1 MSDYT
6 TETIQR
12 RPEYIERL
20 ERALLSNIFGQ
31 EVGYEDP
38 ELTTRYTGEGTA
50 PYSQLEGGLLDAAK
64 YPNMFQIAPYQIAGQ
79 QGRAQ
84 PISGQEA
91 EDLANKVMQMVSGAV
106 DPDLQYDYDG
116 DGRIDSNDALMVLK
130 GQVYPEGVQPGDIT
144 GFGLET
150 FASQALSQD
159 ANNDGIPDFLGRY
172 APYFETAGSAVTG
185 GVESLGRGLGALGT
199 GMTFFGPAAQYVS
212 GGRGM
217 YDPSQYVGAYMNPY
231 ISSVIEEAEKDI
243 ERQGNVARQRASAEA
258 VGRGAFGGSR
268 QGIQAAEVERAIQ
281 DAKTKATTDL
291 RLKGYQAALDA
302 SSQAYQQAATRDLEA
317 GRLMGGLGQ
326 SLGGIGTAYGNLG
339 TGYGGLAGT
348 TADIGRVYSALGP
361 ADLAF
366 MTGVGEAERAYR
378 QQMIDTARQEYQR
391 PTEQALLPY
400 TYAYGAL
407 SGTPSASVYS
417 QTQQN
422 YAPASNP
429 FLSGLGSYITL
440 QGINQAA

>member
-1 MSDYT
+1 MADETYT

-20 ERALLSNIFGQ
+20 EKALLEGIFGT
-31 EVGYEDP
+31 EDS
-38 ELTTRYTGEGTA
+38 EGN
-50 PYSQLEGGLLDAAK
+50 LLGGLLQRSDL
-64 YPNMFQIAPYQIAGQ
+64 FGVAPYQLAGQ

-84 PISGQEA
+84 PIRYDDVTDESG
-91 EDLANKVMQMVSGAV
+91 NV
-106 DPDLQYDYDG
+106 
-116 DGRIDSNDALMVLK
+116 I
-130 GQVYPEGVQPGDIT
+130 GQKPVYAEGVKPGDIT

-159 ANNDGIPDFLGRY
+159 ANNDGIPDFMGRY
-172 APYFETAGSAVTG
+172 TPYFETAGAAATG
-185 GVESLGRGLGALGT
+185 GIEALRRGIGSMGEAK
-199 GMTFFGPAAQYVS
+199 TFFGPAAQYVS

-231 ISSVIEEAEKDI
+231 TENVIRETEKDI
-243 ERQGNVARQRASAEA
+243 ERQGNVARQRASTQA
-258 VGRGAFGGSR
+258 VGAGAFGGSR

-281 DAKTKATTDL
+281 DAKTKATADL
-291 RLKGYQAALDA
+291 RARNYDQALAA
-302 SSQAYQQAATRDLEA
+302 SQNAYQQAATRDLEA

-326 SLGGIGTAYGNLG
+326 SLGALGGQFGTLGGQYG
-339 TGYGGLAGT
+339 TLAGT
-348 TADIGRVYSALGP
+348 TADIGRVYSALQP

-422 YAPASNP
+422 YAPAPNP
-429 FLSGLGSYITL
+429 YLSGLGAYTTL

>member
-1 MSDYT
+1 MADDVYT

-20 ERALLSNIFGQ
+20 EKALLSGIFGT
-31 EVGYEDP
+31 ETDGD
-38 ELTTRYTGEGTA
+38 L
-50 PYSQLEGGLLDAAK
+50 SGGLLQD
-64 YPNMFQIAPYQIAGQ
+64 PNMFQIAPYKLAGQ
-79 QGRAQ
+79 TGR
-84 PISGQEA
+84 
-91 EDLANKVMQMVSGAV
+91 
-106 DPDLQYDYDG
+106 DPETG
-116 DGRIDSNDALMVLK
+116 
-130 GQVYPEGVQPGDIT
+130 EIT

-150 FASQALSQD
+150 FASQALSED

-172 APYFETAGSAVTG
+172 QPYFETAGGAATG
-185 GVESLGRGLGALGT
+185 GIEALRRGLGTMGEAK
-199 GMTFFGPAAQYVS
+199 TFFGPAAQYVS

-231 ISSVIEEAEKDI
+231 NEAVIGETFKDI
-243 ERQGNVARQRASAEA
+243 ERQGDVARQRASAEA

-268 QGIQAAEVERAIQ
+268 QGIQAAEVERAIL
-281 DAKTKATTDL
+281 DAKSKASADL
-291 RLKGYQAALDA
+291 RAKNYEQALGA

-326 SLGGIGTAYGNLG
+326 SVGQLGGQFGTLGGQYG
-339 TGYGGLAGT
+339 TLAGT
-348 TADIGRVYSALGP
+348 SADIGRVYSALQP

-378 QQMIDTARQEYQR
+378 QQMIETARKEYMR

-400 TYAYGAL
+400 SYAYGAL
-407 SGTPSASVYS
+407 SGTPSASIYS

-422 YAPASNP
+422 YAPAPNP
-429 FLSGLGSYITL
+429 YLSGLGAYTTL

>member
-1 MSDYT
+1 MSDTYT

-20 ERALLSNIFGQ
+20 EKALLEGIFG
-31 EVGYEDP
+31 VED
-38 ELTTRYTGEGTA
+38 TSSGA
-50 PYSQLEGGLLDAAK
+50 FQGGLLQD
-64 YPNMFQIAPYQIAGQ
+64 PNLFAVAPYKLAGQ
-79 QGRAQ
+79 QGRAE
-84 PISGQEA
+84 PIRYDDVLDEAGNVVGQ
-91 EDLANKVMQMVSGAV
+91 K
-106 DPDLQYDYDG
+106 P
-116 DGRIDSNDALMVLK
+116 
-130 GQVYPEGVQPGDIT
+130 VYAEGVQPGDIT

-159 ANNDGIPDFLGRY
+159 SDNDGIPDFLGRY
-172 APYFETAGSAVTG
+172 QPYFETSGAAATG
-185 GVESLGRGLGALGT
+185 GIESLRRGLGSLGEAK
-199 GMTFFGPAAQYVS
+199 TFFGPAAQYVS

-217 YDPSQYVGAYMNPY
+217 YDPSQYVSAYMSPY
-231 ISSVIEEAEKDI
+231 TEDVIDETVADI

-281 DAKTKATTDL
+281 DAKSKATADL
-291 RLKGYQAALDA
+291 RARNYDQALAA

-326 SLGGIGTAYGNLG
+326 SVGQIGSQFGTLGGQYGT
-339 TGYGGLAGT
+339 LAGT
-348 TADIGRVYSALGP
+348 TADIGRVYSALQP

-378 QQMIDTARQEYQR
+378 QQMIDAARQEYQR

-422 YAPASNP
+422 YAPAPNP
-429 FLSGLGSYITL
+429 FLSGLGAYTTL

>member
-1 MSDYT
+1 MADETYT

-20 ERALLSNIFGQ
+20 EKALLTGIFGT
-31 EVGYEDP
+31 EGADG
-38 ELTTRYTGEGTA
+38 LT
-50 PYSQLEGGLLDAAK
+50 GGLLQRPDL
-64 YPNMFQIAPYQIAGQ
+64 FGVAPYQLAGQ

-84 PISGQEA
+84 PIRYDDVTDESGT
-91 EDLANKVMQMVSGAV
+91 V
-106 DPDLQYDYDG
+106 
-116 DGRIDSNDALMVLK
+116 I
-130 GQVYPEGVQPGDIT
+130 GQKPVYAEGVKPGDIT

-159 ANNDGIPDFLGRY
+159 ANNDGIPDFMGRY
-172 APYFETAGSAVTG
+172 TPYFETAGAAATG
-185 GVESLGRGLGALGT
+185 GIEALRRGIGSMGEAK
-199 GMTFFGPAAQYVS
+199 TFFGPAAQYVS

-231 ISSVIEEAEKDI
+231 TENVIRETEKDI
-243 ERQGNVARQRASAEA
+243 ERQGNVARQRASTQA
-258 VGRGAFGGSR
+258 VGAGAFGGSR
-268 QGIQAAEVERAIQ
+268 QGIQAAEVERSIQ
-281 DAKTKATTDL
+281 DAKTKATADL
-291 RLKGYQAALDA
+291 RAKNYDQALTA
-302 SSQAYQQAATRDLEA
+302 SQNAYQQAATRDLEA

-326 SLGGIGTAYGNLG
+326 SLGALGGQFGTLGGQYG
-339 TGYGGLAGT
+339 TLAGT
-348 TADIGRVYSALGP
+348 TADIGRVYSALQP

-366 MTGVGEAERAYR
+366 MTGVGEAERGYR

-429 FLSGLGSYITL
+429 FLSGLGAYTSL

>member
-1 MSDYT
+1 MADPIT

-20 ERALLSNIFGQ
+20 EKALLSGIFGD
-31 EVGYEDP
+31 EDS
-38 ELTTRYTGEGTA
+38 TGTF
-50 PYSQLEGGLLDAAK
+50 QGGLLQD
-64 YPNMFQIAPYQIAGQ
+64 PNLFAVAPYRLAGQ

-84 PISGQEA
+84 PIRF
-91 EDLANKVMQMVSGAV
+91 EDIVDDTGAV
-106 DPDLQYDYDG
+106 
-116 DGRIDSNDALMVLK
+116 V
-130 GQVYPEGVQPGDIT
+130 GQKPIYAEGVQPGDIT

-150 FASQALSQD
+150 FAAQALSQD
-159 ANNDGIPDFLGRY
+159 LNNDGIPDFMGRY
-172 APYFETAGSAVTG
+172 TPYFETAGGAATG
-185 GVESLGRGLGALGT
+185 GIEALSRGLGTVGEAK
-199 GMTFFGPAAQYVS
+199 TFFGPAAQYVS

-217 YDPSQYVGAYMNPY
+217 YDPSQYVSQFMSPY
-231 ISSVIEEAEKDI
+231 TDEVISEVEKDI

-281 DAKTKATTDL
+281 DAKSKATADL
-291 RLKGYQAALDA
+291 RAKNYEQALAA

-326 SLGGIGTAYGNLG
+326 SVGQLGSQFGTLGGQYGS
-339 TGYGGLAGT
+339 LAGT
-348 TADIGRVYSALGP
+348 TADIGRVYSALQP

-378 QQMIDTARQEYQR
+378 QQMIDTSRQDYQR
-391 PTEQALLPY
+391 PKEQALLPY

-407 SGTPSASVYS
+407 SGTPSAGVYS

-422 YAPASNP
+422 YAPAPNP
-429 FLSGLGSYITL
+429 FLSGLGAYTTL

>member
-1 MSDYT
+1 MADETYVS
-6 TETIQR
+6 ETIQR

-20 ERALLSNIFGQ
+20 EKALLSGIFGD
-31 EVGYEDP
+31 EDS
-38 ELTTRYTGEGTA
+38 EGVL
-50 PYSQLEGGLLDAAK
+50 QGGLIQRPDL
-64 YPNMFQIAPYQIAGQ
+64 FQIAPYRLASQ

-84 PISGQEA
+84 PIRF
-91 EDLANKVMQMVSGAV
+91 EDIV
-106 DPDLQYDYDG
+106 
-116 DGRIDSNDALMVLK
+116 NDAGNVV
-130 GQVYPEGVQPGDIT
+130 GRRPVYAEGVRPGDIT

-159 ANNDGIPDFLGRY
+159 DNNDGIPDFLGRST
-172 APYFETAGSAVTG
+172 PYFETAGAAATG
-185 GVESLGRGLGALGT
+185 GIESLRRGLGSLGEAK
-199 GMTFFGPAAQYVS
+199 TFFGPAVQYVS

-217 YDPSQYVGAYMNPY
+217 FDPSQYVSSYMNPY
-231 ISSVIEEAEKDI
+231 TSEVINEVEKDI
-243 ERQGNVARQRASAEA
+243 ERQGNIARQRASAEA
-258 VGRGAFGGSR
+258 VSRGAFGGSR

-281 DAKTKATTDL
+281 DAKAKATADL
-291 RLKGYQAALDA
+291 RARGYDRSLAA
-302 SSQAYQQAATRDLEA
+302 SQQAYQQAATRDLEA

-326 SLGGIGTAYGNLG
+326 SVGQIGSQFGSLGGQYGS
-339 TGYGGLAGT
+339 LAGT

-378 QQMIDTARQEYQR
+378 QQMLDTARQEYQR

-400 TYAYGAL
+400 TYGYGAL

-422 YAPASNP
+422 YAPSPNP
-429 FLSGLGSYITL
+429 FLSGLGAYTAL

>member
-1 MSDYT
+1 MSDTYT

-20 ERALLSNIFGQ
+20 EKALLGGIFG
-31 EVGYEDP
+31 EED
-38 ELTTRYTGEGTA
+38 TSGVF
-50 PYSQLEGGLLDAAK
+50 QGGLLQD
-64 YPNMFQIAPYQIAGQ
+64 PTLFQVAPYRLAGQ
-79 QGRAQ
+79 QGRD
-84 PISGQEA
+84 PET
-91 EDLANKVMQMVSGAV
+91 GA
-106 DPDLQYDYDG
+106 
-116 DGRIDSNDALMVLK
+116 
-130 GQVYPEGVQPGDIT
+130 IT
-144 GFGLET
+144 GLGLET
-150 FASQALSQD
+150 FAAQALSQD
-159 ANNDGIPDFLGRY
+159 LNNDGIPDFLGRY
-172 APYFETAGSAVTG
+172 QPYFETAGAATTG
-185 GVESLGRGLGALGT
+185 GIESLRRGLGSLGEAK
-199 GMTFFGPAAQYVS
+199 TFFGPAAQYVS

-231 ISSVIEEAEKDI
+231 TEAVIDETVSDI

-281 DAKTKATTDL
+281 DAKSKATADL
-291 RLKGYQAALDA
+291 RARNYDQALAA

-326 SLGGIGTAYGNLG
+326 SVGQLGSQFGTLGGQYGS
-339 TGYGGLAGT
+339 LAGT

-378 QQMIDTARQEYQR
+378 QQMIDAARQEYQR

-422 YAPASNP
+422 YAPAPNP
-429 FLSGLGSYITL
+429 FVSGLGAYTTL

>member
-1 MSDYT
+1 MSDTYT
-6 TETIQR
+6 SETIQR

-20 ERALLSNIFGQ
+20 EKALLSGIFGD
-31 EVGYEDP
+31 EADGV
-38 ELTTRYTGEGTA
+38 L
-50 PYSQLEGGLLDAAK
+50 SGGLLDSSL
-64 YPNMFQIAPYQIAGQ
+64 YPNLFQVAPYRLAGQ

-84 PISGQEA
+84 PIGTDPET
-91 EDLANKVMQMVSGAV
+91 GA
-106 DPDLQYDYDG
+106 PIY
-116 DGRIDSNDALMVLK
+116 A
-130 GQVYPEGVQPGDIT
+130 EGVQPGDIT

-172 APYFETAGSAVTG
+172 QPYFETAGGAATG
-185 GVESLGRGLGALGT
+185 GVEALGRGLGTIGEAK
-199 GMTFFGPAAQYVS
+199 TFFGPAAQYVS

-231 ISSVIEEAEKDI
+231 TESVIDETVADI

-281 DAKTKATTDL
+281 DAKSKATADL
-291 RLKGYQAALDA
+291 RARNYDQALAA

-326 SLGGIGTAYGNLG
+326 SVGQLGGQYGTLGGQYGS
-339 TGYGGLAGT
+339 LAGT
-348 TADIGRVYSALGP
+348 TADIGRVYSALQP

-422 YAPASNP
+422 YAPAPNP
-429 FLSGLGSYITL
+429 FLSGLGAYTSL

>member
-1 MSDYT
+1 MA
-6 TETIQR
+6 TEDNVITQENVNR

-20 ERALLSNIFGQ
+20 EKALLSGIFGT
-31 EVGYEDP
+31 ETDGD
-38 ELTTRYTGEGTA
+38 L
-50 PYSQLEGGLLDAAK
+50 SGGLLQD
-64 YPNMFQIAPYQIAGQ
+64 PNLFQVAPYKLAGQ
-79 QGRAQ
+79 TGRD
-84 PISGQEA
+84 A
-91 EDLANKVMQMVSGAV
+91 ETGA
-106 DPDLQYDYDG
+106 
-116 DGRIDSNDALMVLK
+116 
-130 GQVYPEGVQPGDIT
+130 IT
-144 GFGLET
+144 GLGLET
-150 FASQALSQD
+150 FASQALMQD

-172 APYFETAGSAVTG
+172 QPYFETAGGSATG
-185 GVESLGRGLGALGT
+185 GIEALGRGLGTLGEAK
-199 GMTFFGPAAQYVS
+199 TFFGPAAQYVS

-217 YDPSQYVGAYMNPY
+217 YDPSQYVSQYMNPY
-231 ISSVIEEAEKDI
+231 TESVIDETVSDI

-281 DAKTKATTDL
+281 DAKAKATADL
-291 RLKGYQAALDA
+291 RARNYDQALAA

-326 SLGGIGTAYGNLG
+326 SVGQLGGQFGTLGGQYGS
-339 TGYGGLAGT
+339 LAGT
-348 TADIGRVYSALGP
+348 TADIGRVYSALQP

-378 QQMIDTARQEYQR
+378 QQMIDTARQEFQR

-407 SGTPSASVYS
+407 SGTPSAGVYS

-422 YAPASNP
+422 YYDATNP
-429 FLSGLGSYITL
+429 FTAGLGAYTAL
-440 QGINQAA
+440 QGVNQAA